1 MMDASFFYQNV
12 ETQEITCAKNCGEE
26 NPLGCEHEQ
35 HGIEIKKEFAL
46 YQFGLVN
53 KLFITCHSLIIDANK
68 HSTVHKQINAK
79 RFLFYTLPV
88 GLWRKPCPF
97 KKRSEQDIEI

>member
-1 MMDASFFYQNV
+1 MMDVFFKNQNV
-12 ETQEITCAKNCGEE
+12 ETQENTYAKNCVEE

-35 HGIEIKKEFAL
+35 HGIELKKEFAL
-46 YQFGLVN
+46 YQFGLFN

-79 RFLFYTLPV
+79 RF
-88 GLWRKPCPF
+88 
-97 KKRSEQDIEI
+97 